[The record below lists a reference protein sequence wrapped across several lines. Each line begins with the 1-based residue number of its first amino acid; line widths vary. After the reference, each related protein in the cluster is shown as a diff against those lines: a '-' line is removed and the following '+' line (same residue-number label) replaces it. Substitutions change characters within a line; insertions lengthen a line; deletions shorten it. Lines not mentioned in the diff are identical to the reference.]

1 MSYNFN
7 DRTKRT
13 ALNFYNMYKEETSM
27 KKKKALS
34 LVMAAVLALGV
45 VPGASVWAE
54 EQEIVSDDV
63 EVNGFL
69 ASTDSTDSM
78 EEGFVSD
85 DTYGDEEYDFE
96 DEQIEVETDEDGLTD
111 EAVEFSES
119 GKSSDIPQGTF
130 NDNRRSYTTNIVAY
144 NKVYNFSELKESNG
158 YWLDFTFPEKGRIK
172 IIISDCRT
180 QYLCDGFDVYY
191 DQDNGYGFM
200 EYSSGEYRYVN
211 KNIEDVDSGWF
222 SVKGVHTIV
231 RIPPTVKELNTEA
244 NIMIQYQKSNEYNGE
259 VEDNDN
265 FDTATLIKN
274 NTVYDGDYSTSND
287 VDYYKFTLEQAG
299 LVDVKIA
306 KVDFTLYS
314 EDSNGNVAELFKGK
328 ENGDVYESRIR
339 LPKGNYFLLVTPRF
353 YAERRNY
360 TISVNVQYESA
371 DDYEQE
377 FNNVKS
383 QANEKKTNYWYT
395 GNLNDGSDVDYYK
408 MVISERSF
416 LALEFKNPR
425 QTCNKHFKITLYDEN
440 LQNKILEAINTENP
454 YLKTEEAICPAGT
467 YYVRVESYY
476 YYAPY
481 IDYSVNLNQRPYKYV
496 TAITLPTTKTVTEGE
511 SFTLIPE
518 ITPSDAEDP
527 SVTWSS
533 NNPYVAT
540 VDEKGNVTAKAVGT
554 TDIVVTAADRG
565 TVSATCTLTV
575 QERVIKYVTEI
586 GIAGEKSVKQ
596 GTAFSV
602 APVITP
608 GDAENKALRWQ
619 SSNPA
624 VVEVDS
630 NGNMMANRCGT
641 ARITVT
647 AQDRDMVSASCV
659 VTVYNT
665 VRYNLNGGTNNGGNP
680 STFYGNTTNLLNP
693 TRRGYTFS
701 GWYSDKGFKKK
712 VTQITSG
719 NVGNTT
725 FYAKWKKVS
734 VRKTTITSFA
744 NKSGKK
750 ALVKYKA
757 VSGASGYE
765 IVYST
770 DKKVKKNRTTVKTKA
785 KSRTLKGLKKGKTYY
800 VKVRAYKTDST
811 GLVVY
816 GKYSAIKKVKIKK

>member
-1 MSYNFN
+1 
-7 DRTKRT
+7 
-13 ALNFYNMYKEETSM
+13 
-27 KKKKALS
+27 
-34 LVMAAVLALGV
+34 
-45 VPGASVWAE
+45 
-54 EQEIVSDDV
+54 
-63 EVNGFL
+63 
-69 ASTDSTDSM
+69 
-78 EEGFVSD
+78 
-85 DTYGDEEYDFE
+85 
-96 DEQIEVETDEDGLTD
+96 
-111 EAVEFSES
+111 
-119 GKSSDIPQGTF
+119 
-130 NDNRRSYTTNIVAY
+130 
-144 NKVYNFSELKESNG
+144 
-158 YWLDFTFPEKGRIK
+158 
-172 IIISDCRT
+172 
-180 QYLCDGFDVYY
+180 
-191 DQDNGYGFM
+191 M

-377 FNNVKS
+377 FNNVKI

-496 TAITLPTTKTVTEGE
+496 TAISIPVNKTVTEGE
-511 SFTLIPE
+511 SFTLTPE

-533 NNPYVAT
+533 SNPYVAT

-811 GLVVY
+811 GQAVY

>member
-1 MSYNFN
+1 
-7 DRTKRT
+7 
-13 ALNFYNMYKEETSM
+13 M

-85 DTYGDEEYDFE
+85 DTYGDGEYDFE

-191 DQDNGYGFM
+191 DQNNGYGFL

-353 YAERRNY
+353 YAEERNY

-481 IDYSVNLNQRPYKYV
+481 IDYSVNLNQCPYKYV
-496 TAITLPTTKTVTEGE
+496 TAINIPSIKTITEGQ
-511 SFTLIPE
+511 SFTMTPT
-518 ITPSDAEDP
+518 ITPSDAVDK
-527 SVTWSS
+527 SVKWSS
-533 NNPYVAT
+533 SNPYVAT
-540 VDEKGNVTAKAVGT
+540 VDENGKVTAKAVGT
-554 TDIVVTAADRG
+554 TNIVATATDRG
-565 TVSATCTLTV
+565 TVVATCRLTV
-575 QERVIKYVTEI
+575 QERVIKYVTGI
-586 GIAGEKSVKQ
+586 GFASEKRVKQ

-602 APVITP
+602 APVIAP
-608 GDAENKALRWQ
+608 SDAENKALRWQ
-619 SSNPA
+619 SSNPS

-630 NGNMMANRCGT
+630 NGNMIARSCGT

-647 AQDRDMVSASCV
+647 ARDRDVISASCV

-665 VRYNLNGGTNNGGNP
+665 VRYNLNGGTNNGSNP
-680 STFYGNTTNLLNP
+680 SVFYGKATNLLNP
-693 TRRGYTFS
+693 TRRGYIFK
-701 GWYSDKGFKKK
+701 GWYSDRWLQRR
-712 VTQITSG
+712 VTQITSK

-811 GLVVY
+811 GQAVY

>member
-1 MSYNFN
+1 
-7 DRTKRT
+7 
-13 ALNFYNMYKEETSM
+13 MYKEEISM

-45 VPGASVWAE
+45 VPGTSVWAE

-96 DEQIEVETDEDGLTD
+96 DEQIEVKTDEDGLTD

-734 VRKTTITSFA
+734 VGKTTITSFA

-811 GLVVY
+811 GQVIY
-816 GKYSAIKKVKIKK
+816 GKYSAVKKVKIKK

>member
-1 MSYNFN
+1 
-7 DRTKRT
+7 
-13 ALNFYNMYKEETSM
+13 M

-554 TDIVVTAADRG
+554 TDIVVTAADQG

-734 VRKTTITSFA
+734 VGKTTITSFA

-800 VKVRAYKTDST
+800 IKVRAYKTDST
-811 GLVVY
+811 GQAVY

>member
-1 MSYNFN
+1 M
-7 DRTKRT
+7 
-13 ALNFYNMYKEETSM
+13 
-27 KKKKALS
+27 
-34 LVMAAVLALGV
+34 V
-45 VPGASVWAE
+45 
-54 EQEIVSDDV
+54 
-63 EVNGFL
+63 L

-180 QYLCDGFDVYY
+180 QYLCDGFDVLY
-191 DQDNGYGFM
+191 DQNNGYGFL
-200 EYSSGEYRYVN
+200 EYGSGEYRYVN

-274 NTVYDGDYSTSND
+274 NTVYDGDYSKYND
-287 VDYYKFTLEQAG
+287 VDYYKFSLEQAG
-299 LVDVKIA
+299 LVDVKCS
-306 KVDFTLYS
+306 KVGFTIYN
-314 EDSNGNVAELFKGK
+314 EDNNGNVAKLFSGS
-328 ENGDVYESRIR
+328 ENGDIYESRIR
-339 LPKGNYFLLVTPRF
+339 LPKGNYFIVASPR
-353 YAERRNY
+353 YSQEMRNY
-360 TISVNVQYESA
+360 TICANVQYESES
-371 DDYEQE
+371 DYEQE

-383 QANEKKTNYWYT
+383 QANEKNTNHWYI
-395 GNLNDGSDVDYYK
+395 GNLNDISDIDYYK
-408 MVISERSF
+408 MVIPERSF
-416 LALEFKNPR
+416 LSLEFKNPR

-440 LQNKILEAINTENP
+440 LKNKILEVINTENP

-575 QERVIKYVTEI
+575 QEHVIKYVTEI

-734 VRKTTITSFA
+734 VGKTTITSFV

-811 GLVVY
+811 GQAIY
-816 GKYSAIKKVKIKK
+816 GKYSAVKKVKIKK

>member
-1 MSYNFN
+1 
-7 DRTKRT
+7 
-13 ALNFYNMYKEETSM
+13 M

-45 VPGASVWAE
+45 VPGVSVWAE
-54 EQEIVSDDV
+54 EQEVIVDDA
-63 EVNGFL
+63 EINGFS
-69 ASTDSTDSM
+69 ASTDSMDSM
-78 EEGFVSD
+78 QEGFVGD
-85 DTYGDEEYDFE
+85 DVYEDEAYNFE
-96 DEQIEVETDEDGLTD
+96 DEQIENETSEDGLTD
-111 EAVEFSES
+111 EVVEVSES
-119 GKSSDIPQGTF
+119 GKSNDIPQGTF
-130 NDNRRSYTTNIVAY
+130 KDNRRSYTTNIIAY
-144 NKVYNFSELKESNG
+144 NKEYNFSELKESNG
-158 YWLDFTFPEKGRIK
+158 YWLEFTFPEKGRVK
-172 IIISDCRT
+172 VVISDCRT
-180 QYLCDGFDVYY
+180 QNLRGGFDLFY
-191 DQDNGYGFM
+191 DENNGNGFY
-200 EYSSGEYRYVN
+200 ENTSGEYQYVST
-211 KNIEDVDSGWF
+211 KIEDVDSGWL
-222 SVKGVHTIV
+222 SVKGGHCVV
-231 RIPPTVKELNTEA
+231 RIPTANALNTEA
-244 NIMIQYQKSNEYNGE
+244 KFMIQYQKSNEYNGE

-353 YAERRNY
+353 YAEERNY

-481 IDYSVNLNQRPYKYV
+481 IDYSVNQNQRPYKYV

-680 STFYGNTTNLLNP
+680 ATFYGNTTNLLNP

-712 VTQITSG
+712 VTQITSE

-734 VRKTTITSFA
+734 VGKTTITSFA

>member
-1 MSYNFN
+1 M
-7 DRTKRT
+7 
-13 ALNFYNMYKEETSM
+13 
-27 KKKKALS
+27 KKKALS
-34 LVMAAVLALGV
+34 LVMAVVLAMGV
-45 VPGASVWAE
+45 MPVSSVWAE
-54 EQEIVSDDV
+54 EQEGFVDNTEINNASESANQTDSSEEEFVSNYIYGEEENGFENGDV
-63 EVNGFL
+63 EDETSNV
-69 ASTDSTDSM
+69 ST
-78 EEGFVSD
+78 
-85 DTYGDEEYDFE
+85 YLE
-96 DEQIEVETDEDGLTD
+96 DN
-111 EAVEFSES
+111 A
-119 GKSSDIPQGTF
+119 SSDILQGTF
-130 NDNRRSYTTNIVAY
+130 SDSDRTYSTNIISY
-144 NKVYNFSELKESNG
+144 NKVYNFSDLKENYG
-158 YWLDFTFPEKGRIK
+158 YWLDFNFSKPGHLKV
-172 IIISDCRT
+172 IITDCRT
-180 QYLCDGFDVYY
+180 GKMGDGFDLY
-191 DQDNGYGFM
+191 DDSDNGRWDYRYS
-200 EYSSGEYRYVN
+200 YSSSGYYYKYVE
-211 KNIEDVDSGWF
+211 KGIEDIDSGWL
-222 SVKGVHTIV
+222 
-231 RIPPTVKELNTEA
+231 TVKNGHSILRVSGEA
-244 NIMIQYQKSNEYNGE
+244 SIEAKIMVQYQMEGTYNGE
-259 VEDNDN
+259 IEDNDN
-265 FDTATLIKN
+265 FDTATLMKN
-274 NTVYDGDYSTSND
+274 NTVYDGDYSKKND
-287 VDYYKFTLEQAG
+287 VDYYKFSLEQAG
-299 LVDVKIA
+299 LVDIKSTKFGFVI
-306 KVDFTLYS
+306 YN
-314 EDSNGNVAELFKGK
+314 EDNNGNVTKLYAGSEKYDD
-328 ENGDVYESRIR
+328 EYESRIR
-339 LPKGNYFLLVTPRF
+339 LPKGSYFIVVSPYF
-353 YAERRNY
+353 WYRNY
-360 TISVNVQYESA
+360 TICVNAQYESTT
-371 DDYEQE
+371 DYEQE

-383 QANEKKTNYWYT
+383 QANEKSTNHWYI
-395 GNLNDGSDVDYYK
+395 GNLNDISDIDYYK
-408 MVISERSF
+408 MVIPERSF
-416 LALEFKNPR
+416 LSLEFKNPR
-425 QTCNKHFKITLYDEN
+425 QIYNKSFKITLYDES
-440 LQNKILEAINTENP
+440 LQNVILETLSTENP
-454 YLKTEEAICPAGT
+454 YLKTEETICPAGI
-467 YYVRVESYY
+467 YYVRVENYSYY
-476 YYAPY
+476 TPY
-481 IDYSVNLNQRPYKYV
+481 IDYSFNLNQRPYKYV
-496 TAITLPTTKTVTEGE
+496 TAITLPTIKTVTEGE
-511 SFTLIPE
+511 AFTLTPE
-518 ITPSDAEDP
+518 ISPSDADDP

-533 NNPYVAT
+533 SNPYVAT

-680 STFYGNTTNLLNP
+680 ATFYGNTTNLLNP

-712 VTQITSG
+712 VTQIISG

-734 VRKTTITSFA
+734 VGKTTITSFA

>member
-1 MSYNFN
+1 
-7 DRTKRT
+7 
-13 ALNFYNMYKEETSM
+13 M

>member
-1 MSYNFN
+1 
-7 DRTKRT
+7 
-13 ALNFYNMYKEETSM
+13 M

-191 DQDNGYGFM
+191 DQDNGYGFL

-353 YAERRNY
+353 YAEERNY

-481 IDYSVNLNQRPYKYV
+481 IDYSVNLNQCPYKYV
-496 TAITLPTTKTVTEGE
+496 TAINIPSIKTITEGQ
-511 SFTLIPE
+511 SFTMTPT
-518 ITPSDAEDP
+518 ITPSDAVDK
-527 SVTWSS
+527 SVKWSS
-533 NNPYVAT
+533 SNPYVAT
-540 VDEKGNVTAKAVGT
+540 VDENGKVTAKAVGT
-554 TDIVVTAADRG
+554 TNIVATATDRG
-565 TVSATCTLTV
+565 TVVATCRLTV
-575 QERVIKYVTEI
+575 QERVIKYVTGI
-586 GIAGEKSVKQ
+586 GFASEKRVKQ

-602 APVITP
+602 APVIAP
-608 GDAENKALRWQ
+608 SDAENKALRWQ
-619 SSNPA
+619 SSNPS

-630 NGNMMANRCGT
+630 NGNMIARSCGT

-647 AQDRDMVSASCV
+647 ARDRDVISASCV

-665 VRYNLNGGTNNGGNP
+665 VRYNLNGGTNNGSNP
-680 STFYGNTTNLLNP
+680 SVFYGKATNLLNP
-693 TRRGYTFS
+693 TRRGYIFK
-701 GWYSDKGFKKK
+701 GWYSDRWLQRR
-712 VTQITSG
+712 VTQITSK

-811 GLVVY
+811 GQAVY

>member
-1 MSYNFN
+1 
-7 DRTKRT
+7 
-13 ALNFYNMYKEETSM
+13 
-27 KKKKALS
+27 
-34 LVMAAVLALGV
+34 MAG
-45 VPGASVWAE
+45 
-54 EQEIVSDDV
+54 
-63 EVNGFL
+63 
-69 ASTDSTDSM
+69 
-78 EEGFVSD
+78 
-85 DTYGDEEYDFE
+85 
-96 DEQIEVETDEDGLTD
+96 
-111 EAVEFSES
+111 
-119 GKSSDIPQGTF
+119 
-130 NDNRRSYTTNIVAY
+130 
-144 NKVYNFSELKESNG
+144 
-158 YWLDFTFPEKGRIK
+158 FTFPEKGRIK

-725 FYAKWKKVS
+725 FYAKWKK
-734 VRKTTITSFA
+734 
-744 NKSGKK
+744 GKCWK
-750 ALVKYKA
+750 DNHYFLCK
-757 VSGASGYE
+757 
-765 IVYST
+765 
-770 DKKVKKNRTTVKTKA
+770 
-785 KSRTLKGLKKGKTYY
+785 
-800 VKVRAYKTDST
+800 
-811 GLVVY
+811 
-816 GKYSAIKKVKIKK
+816 

>member
-1 MSYNFN
+1 
-7 DRTKRT
+7 
-13 ALNFYNMYKEETSM
+13 M

-34 LVMAAVLALGV
+34 LVMAAVLTLGV

-96 DEQIEVETDEDGLTD
+96 DEQIEVKTDEDGLTD

-180 QYLCDGFDVYY
+180 QYLRDGFDVYY
-191 DQDNGYGFM
+191 DQNNGYGFM

-377 FNNVKS
+377 FNNVKI

-496 TAITLPTTKTVTEGE
+496 TAISIPVNKTVTEGE
-511 SFTLIPE
+511 SFTLTPE

-533 NNPYVAT
+533 SNPYVAT

-608 GDAENKALRWQ
+608 GDAKNKALRWQ

-811 GLVVY
+811 GQAVY

>member
-1 MSYNFN
+1 
-7 DRTKRT
+7 
-13 ALNFYNMYKEETSM
+13 M

-45 VPGASVWAE
+45 VPGTSVWAE
-54 EQEIVSDDV
+54 EQEGFVGDAEI
-63 EVNGFL
+63 NGFS
-69 ASTDSTDSM
+69 ASTDSMDSM
-78 EEGFVSD
+78 QEGFVGD
-85 DTYGDEEYDFE
+85 DAYGDEAYNFG
-96 DEQIEVETDEDGLTD
+96 DEQIENETGEDGLTD
-111 EAVEFSES
+111 EVVEFSES
-119 GKSSDIPQGTF
+119 GKSSDIPQGKFEDT
-130 NDNRRSYTTNIVAY
+130 RISYTTNIISC
-144 NKVYNFSELKESNG
+144 NKEYNFSDLKENYG
-158 YWLDFTFPEKGRIK
+158 YWLDFNFPEPGRLK
-172 IIISDCRT
+172 IVITDCRT
-180 QYLCDGFDVYY
+180 GKMGNGFDMY
-191 DQDNGYGFM
+191 DDSDNGRWD
-200 EYSSGEYRYVN
+200 YRYSDASSSYHYKYVE
-211 KNIEDVDSGWF
+211 KGVEDIDSGWLTIK
-222 SVKGVHTIV
+222 KGHSIL
-231 RIPPTVKELNTEA
+231 RISGEA
-244 NIMIQYQKSNEYNGE
+244 NIEAKFMVQYQKEGTYNGE
-259 VEDNDN
+259 IEDNDS

-274 NTVYDGDYSTSND
+274 NTIYDGDYSKYND
-287 VDYYKFTLEQAG
+287 VDYYKFSLEQAG
-299 LVDVKIA
+299 LVDVKCS
-306 KVDFTLYS
+306 KVGFTIYN
-314 EDSNGNVAELFKGK
+314 EDNNGNVAKLFSGS
-328 ENGDVYESRIR
+328 ENGDIYESRIR
-339 LPKGNYFLLVTPRF
+339 LPKGNYFIVASPR
-353 YAERRNY
+353 YYQEMRNY
-360 TISVNVQYESA
+360 TICANVQYESES
-371 DDYEQE
+371 DYEQE

-383 QANEKKTNYWYT
+383 QANEKNTNHWYI
-395 GNLNDGSDVDYYK
+395 GNLNDISDIDYYK
-408 MVISERSF
+408 MVIPERSF
-416 LALEFKNPR
+416 LSLEFKNPR
-425 QTCNKHFKITLYDEN
+425 QIYNESFKITLYDES
-440 LQNKILEAINTENP
+440 LQNVILETLSTENP
-454 YLKTEEAICPAGT
+454 YLKTEETICPAGT
-467 YYVRVESYY
+467 YYVRVENYSYY
-476 YYAPY
+476 TPY
-481 IDYSVNLNQRPYKYV
+481 IDYSFNLNQRPYKYV
-496 TAITLPTTKTVTEGE
+496 TAINIPSTKTITEGQ
-511 SFTLIPE
+511 SFTLAPT
-518 ITPSDAEDP
+518 ITPSDAEDT
-527 SVTWSS
+527 SVKWSS
-533 NNPYVAT
+533 SNPYVAT
-540 VDEKGNVTAKAVGT
+540 VDENGKVTAKAVGT

-680 STFYGNTTNLLNP
+680 ATFYGNTTNLLNP
-693 TRRGYTFS
+693 TRRGYIFK
-701 GWYSDKGFKKK
+701 GWYSDKGLKKR
-712 VTQITSG
+712 VTQITSR

-734 VRKTTITSFA
+734 VGKTTITSFA

>member
-1 MSYNFN
+1 
-7 DRTKRT
+7 
-13 ALNFYNMYKEETSM
+13 M

-34 LVMAAVLALGV
+34 LVMAAVLAMGI
-45 VPGASVWAE
+45 VPGVSVWAK
-54 EQEIVSDDV
+54 EQSEMVNSGELMAFSDSPELDQNEIVGNELD
-63 EVNGFL
+63 ENGFVGAIDAEENTSNL
-69 ASTDSTDSM
+69 SDTADFETHEGEENTDKVYGETGKLLDYQTGVTNGKDGDHITNIINYNEYYSFNDLSTDGQTR
-78 EEGFVSD
+78 F
-85 DTYGDEEYDFE
+85 
-96 DEQIEVETDEDGLTD
+96 
-111 EAVEFSES
+111 
-119 GKSSDIPQGTF
+119 DIYRLELNFPQNG
-130 NDNRRSYTTNIVAY
+130 RARIVL
-144 NKVYNFSELKESNG
+144 S
-158 YWLDFTFPEKGRIK
+158 DFTLNSEKN
-172 IIISDCRT
+172 
-180 QYLCDGFDVYY
+180 Y
-191 DQDNGYGFM
+191 FM
-200 EYSSGEYRYVN
+200 ENYYYTEKDSVSQELWETGEDSYLGQWITVKNGKAIFSVSSGYYSHLSINRESKVKIEY
-211 KNIEDVDSGWF
+211 
-222 SVKGVHTIV
+222 
-231 RIPPTVKELNTEA
+231 EA
-244 NIMIQYQKSNEYNGE
+244 LGTYAGE
-259 VEDNDN
+259 IEDNDSL
-265 FDTATLIKN
+265 DTANSIENHIKYN
-274 NTVYDGDYSTSND
+274 GNYSKYND
-287 VDYYKFTLEQAG
+287 CDYYKFTMEQSGVVELNATNQ
-299 LVDVKIA
+299 DY
-306 KVDFTLYS
+306 TLYE
-314 EDSNGNVAELFKGK
+314 EDDNGNVYKVE
-328 ENGDVYESRIR
+328 GDKKDYYDTTKRVR
-339 LPKGNYFLLVTPRF
+339 LPAGNYFIMVKPDSEYTV
-353 YAERRNY
+353 YADWN
-360 TISVNVQYESA
+360 YESPT
-371 DDYEQE
+371 DYEQE
-377 FNNVKS
+377 YNNVKS
-383 QANEKKTNYWYT
+383 QANEKQTNHWYI
-395 GNLNDGSDVDYYK
+395 GNMNWNKDVDCYK
-408 MVISERSF
+408 MTITELSY
-416 LALEFKNPR
+416 LALELKIPR
-425 QTCNKHFKITLYDEN
+425 QISANSLKIALYDSN
-440 LQNKILEAINTENP
+440 MKDIICNASNTENP
-454 YLKTEEAICPAGT
+454 YLRTNEVLCSAGT
-467 YYVRVESYY
+467 YYVRVENDRGYSSFN
-476 YYAPY
+476 
-481 IDYSVNLNQRPYKYV
+481 DYSFNLNQRPYKYV
-496 TAITLPTTKTVTEGE
+496 TAIGLPANKTVTEGE
-511 SFTLIPE
+511 SFTLTPE

-533 NNPYVAT
+533 SNPYVAT

-734 VRKTTITSFA
+734 VGKTTITSFA

>member
-1 MSYNFN
+1 M
-7 DRTKRT
+7 D
-13 ALNFYNMYKEETSM
+13 LM
-27 KKKKALS
+27 
-34 LVMAAVLALGV
+34 
-45 VPGASVWAE
+45 
-54 EQEIVSDDV
+54 
-63 EVNGFL
+63 
-69 ASTDSTDSM
+69 
-78 EEGFVSD
+78 
-85 DTYGDEEYDFE
+85 
-96 DEQIEVETDEDGLTD
+96 
-111 EAVEFSES
+111 
-119 GKSSDIPQGTF
+119 
-130 NDNRRSYTTNIVAY
+130 
-144 NKVYNFSELKESNG
+144 
-158 YWLDFTFPEKGRIK
+158 
-172 IIISDCRT
+172 
-180 QYLCDGFDVYY
+180 
-191 DQDNGYGFM
+191 
-200 EYSSGEYRYVN
+200 YSSGEYRYVN

-377 FNNVKS
+377 FNNVKI

-496 TAITLPTTKTVTEGE
+496 TAISIPVNKTVTEGE
-511 SFTLIPE
+511 SFTLTPE

-533 NNPYVAT
+533 SNPYVAT
-540 VDEKGNVTAKAVGT
+540 VDEKGNVTARAVGT

-811 GLVVY
+811 GQAVY